1 MASAP
6 APSPRAWIGQA
17 TYPWPSFRAVPD
29 GDVLRACYYV
39 VEYKAD
45 TTRTG
50 QPYLRLRLA
59 DRHGLLEGMVWEEV
73 EASAPHVVQG
83 GFVGVQGRV
92 GSYNGRKQIRIDRLV
107 SLRVR
112 AEEAEHFLPAGD
124 RDPEVMEAE
133 LATLV
138 GSIRDE
144 GLRGVVETVLDPS
157 GETGRLFRRAP
168 AAKRNH
174 HAYVTGLIEHTL
186 SVASACDRLA
196 EHYGGEIDRDLLI
209 AGALLHDIGKTR
221 EIALAPG
228 FPYTDEGRLLG
239 HIVMGL
245 SDVESAARGEAR
257 LEPGRRTLLLHLIA
271 SHQGRYEWQSPREPM
286 TLEAVLLHYADDLD
300 AKLAQVRGRLAD
312 VPDGGWSA
320 YDRSFGR
327 EFLRHGE
334 STVGEAG
341 AEGRAPE
348 PGGDAPESG
357 GRAAEPGRRV
367 PDPDRSAP
375 APGRRPAERPASGG
389 AEPAAPDPEL
399 PDPPAATERPDP
411 PDAPSA
417 PSLFDRLL

>member
-1 MASAP
+1 MASALP
-6 APSPRAWIGQA
+6 PTPRAWIGQA
-17 TYPWPSFRAVPD
+17 PYPWPSFRSVPD

-59 DRHGLLEGMVWEEV
+59 DQHGLLEGMVWEEV

-107 SLRVR
+107 SLHVR
-112 AEEAEHFLPAGD
+112 AEEAEHFLPTGD

-133 LATLV
+133 LDALV

-144 GLRGVVETVLDPS
+144 GLRDLVVTVLDPS
-157 GETGRLFRRAP
+157 GEIGRLFRRAP

-186 SVASACDRLA
+186 SVAGACDRLA
-196 EHYGGEIDRDLLI
+196 EHYAGDVDRDLLI

-245 SDVESAARGEAR
+245 ADVEAAARDVAG

-312 VPDGGWSA
+312 APDGGWSA

-327 EFLRHGE
+327 EFLRHRG
-334 STVGEAG
+334 SVVGEAG
-341 AEGRAPE
+341 PSATA
-348 PGGDAPESG
+348 
-357 GRAAEPGRRV
+357 
-367 PDPDRSAP
+367 DPDR
-375 APGRRPAERPASGG
+375 RDL
-389 AEPAAPDPEL
+389 PAAPERS
-399 PDPPAATERPDP
+399 DPPSAPERPDP